1 MGVDAERSRRRGSRP
16 PVPAWWIARA
26 CSAARDEMSM
36 PTAPTSR
43 KGASIS
49 TCPQLRS
56 PRRAPPALQTLS
68 AVQTSN
74 DATSSEIDDEGRQ
87 PAETLL
93 LAAVNIQVPYGGL
106 RLTTNSD
113 GPGSRKHTYV
123 RFTCSPPEH
132 LPTSRLHNVIFELDS
147 DTLRA

>member
-1 MGVDAERSRRRGSRP
+1 MLQLGEVRREVTGCRRWVSRTGESPSVVRFYSEAW
-16 PVPAWWIARA
+16 PASAWRA
-26 CSAARDEMSM
+26 
-36 PTAPTSR
+36 
-43 KGASIS
+43 IF
-49 TCPQLRS
+49 
-56 PRRAPPALQTLS
+56 
-68 AVQTSN
+68 
-74 DATSSEIDDEGRQ
+74 
-87 PAETLL
+87 
-93 LAAVNIQVPYGGL
+93 VNIQVPYGGL